1 MDQIEEAEVGS
12 RARLPNKELNA
23 PSTFLSSC
31 HHVLSSID
39 DTVNSITCILEDSQ
53 EARNN
58 YCCEWSAIIDE
69 YGRDIEEFDDR
80 LEQLLHR
87 HNEKNREKR
96 TGVNTQHS
104 LNFHVQKSERDGENR
119 VFQLPPT
126 TEEEED
132 ASNTFDMATEGTTR
146 KKQKQVTAKQKH
158 VHEQTRKLASLETM
172 LDSFNGMMEIEL
184 DLVRQIDENRSDS
197 NDQKVADLQLQ
208 LEDCQQR
215 QSRDTIALISSFQP
229 TGGKQLTSISRYK
242 GKKNGLPSIERI
254 LQDVEKVKGS
264 PLRSESGAKPCHS
277 TTEHSC
283 NKKESLVE
291 ISTQLGS
298 AAGNQGRR
306 NDKKLCEQILQDP
319 EFSCSLENL
328 PFRPTSSMSS
338 LREIVVS
345 AALSTKKAIDSVDN
359 AMQSDEYDDEEFE
372 SDDIEYFETSSFD
385 VE

>member
-12 RARLPNKELNA
+12 RERKPNKELNA

-31 HHVLSSID
+31 HHVLSNID
-39 DTVNSITCILEDSQ
+39 DTVNSITCILENSQ
-53 EARNN
+53 EARSN
-58 YCCEWSAIIDE
+58 YSCERSAIIDE

-80 LEQLLHR
+80 LEQLLHM

-96 TGVNTQHS
+96 TGVNSHHS

-132 ASNTFDMATEGTTR
+132 ASHTFDIATEETTR
-146 KKQKQVTAKQKH
+146 KKQKQITAKQK
-158 VHEQTRKLASLETM
+158 QTRKIASLETM
-172 LDSFNGMMEIEL
+172 LDSFNDMMEIEV

-197 NDQKVADLQLQ
+197 NDQKVADLQLT

-215 QSRDTIALISSFQP
+215 QSRDMIALISSFQP
-229 TGGKQLTSISRYK
+229 TAGKQLKSISRYK
-242 GKKNGLPSIERI
+242 GKTNGLPSIERI
-254 LQDVEKVKGS
+254 VQDIEKVKGS
-264 PLRSESGAKPCHS
+264 PLKSGAKSCHS
-277 TTEHSC
+277 KTEHSC
-283 NKKESLVE
+283 TKTKSLVE
-291 ISTQLGS
+291 MSTQLGS

-328 PFRPTSSMSS
+328 PFHPTSSISS

-345 AALSTKKAIDSVDN
+345 AALRTKKAIGSVDN
-359 AMQSDEYDDEEFE
+359 VMQSDEYDDEEFE
-372 SDDIEYFETSSFD
+372 SDDIEYSESSSFE

>member
-1 MDQIEEAEVGS
+1 MDQIAAEEVGS
-12 RARLPNKELNA
+12 GASLNKELNA

-39 DTVNSITCILEDSQ
+39 DTVNSITCILEDSK

-58 YCCEWSAIIDE
+58 YSCEWSAIIDE
-69 YGRDIEEFDDR
+69 YSRDIEEFDDR

-87 HNEKNREKR
+87 HNAQNREKR

-104 LNFHVQKSERDGENR
+104 LNFHAQKSERDGENR

-126 TEEEED
+126 TEEED
-132 ASNTFDMATEGTTR
+132 ASNTFDMTTEGTTR
-146 KKQKQVTAKQKH
+146 KIEKQTTAKQKN
-158 VHEQTRKLASLETM
+158 VHAQKRKLASLETM
-172 LDSFNGMMEIEL
+172 LHSLNGMMEIEL
-184 DLVRQIDENRSDS
+184 DLVRQIDENRSGS
-197 NDQKVADLQLQ
+197 NDQKVVDLQLT
-208 LEDCQQR
+208 LEDCQHR
-215 QSRDTIALISSFQP
+215 QSRDMIALISSFQP
-229 TGGKQLTSISRYK
+229 TAGKQFTSISRYK

-264 PLRSESGAKPCHS
+264 PLRSESVAKPCHS
-277 TTEHSC
+277 KTAHSC
-283 NKKESLVE
+283 NKTESIVE
-291 ISTQLGS
+291 ISTQLSS

-345 AALSTKKAIDSVDN
+345 AALSTKKAIDNVDN
-359 AMQSDEYDDEEFE
+359 VMQLDDYDDEEFE
-372 SDDIEYFETSSFD
+372 SDDIEYFETSSFE